1 MTEYSTVCPR
11 NCYSTCSFKVVTE
24 NGRIAAIRP
33 HAANLATPEGPCLKG
48 LAYVERANSA
58 DRLLYPLRKVGN
70 GQFERVSW
78 DEAFDLLTN
87 RLRKYRDESGPHSVM
102 FFAASGMSGLLNG
115 VATNFWKLFGGA
127 TTTYGNLCWPAGLE
141 ATRLTLGANLHNDP
155 WDLVN
160 ARLIVLWGK
169 NPAETNVQQ
178 MLHIAKAQET
188 GARLMVVDPRRTASS
203 DRAQWLVQIKPGT
216 DAALALG
223 LANELIRQ
231 GLTNK
236 KFVETHVLG
245 FDSFAERVKN
255 YQPEKVA
262 AVCGIPAK
270 SIPMLAEI
278 IGTTAPMT
286 LVPGYGMQRFSN
298 GGQTI
303 RALLAL
309 SVITGNIGI
318 AGGCWHYANLQSYV
332 FDALKEPENYYPGT
346 EAPCFRRAVSMAR
359 LGDDLLNLTNPAV
372 RMIWV
377 ERGNPLTQNPDTN
390 KVRQAF
396 RKAEFRVV
404 VDQFMTDTALEAD
417 LVLPAKNM
425 FEQADLVGSYWNP
438 YVQLRQQVTE
448 PAGEVKP
455 ESEIYHQLASRL
467 GFDAEATALALPS
480 PGKENTENWLAEKL
494 KPFDGLTLEKLK
506 EGPVL
511 PPTHQPIPF
520 ANGHFPTPSGKIE
533 LWSDEAA
540 RRWGVDPLPDY
551 IPLETN
557 HQFPLMLMSPN
568 SKNRIH
574 SQFGNLEVIRQFESE
589 PVLWVNPVDASSR
602 GLKHHDKATLF
613 NDVAEAPVVIG
624 LDAGIRQGGVVLTNG
639 HWHQH
644 GASPNLFTR
653 GRHTDMGYGTA
664 FHDTF
669 VELKKRV

>member
-1 MTEYSTVCPR
+1 MPEFSTVCPR
-11 NCYSTCSFKVVTE
+11 NCYSTCSFKVMTNDGRVT
-24 NGRIAAIRP
+24 AIRP
-33 HAANLATPEGPCLKG
+33 HPGNLATPEGPCLKG
-48 LAYVERANSA
+48 LAYLERANSA
-58 DRLLYPLRKVGN
+58 QRLLYPQLKDHSGRFLRI
-70 GQFERVSW
+70 SW
-78 DEAFDLLTN
+78 DETFDLLSS
-87 RLRKYRDESGPHSVM
+87 RLVQYRKESGAHSVL
-102 FFAASGMSGLLNG
+102 FYAASGMSGLLNG

-160 ARLIVLWGK
+160 SRLIVLWGK

-178 MLHIAKAQET
+178 MLHIARAQEA
-188 GARLMVVDPRRTASS
+188 GARLMVVDPRRTASA

-223 LANELIRQ
+223 LAHELIRK
-231 GLTNK
+231 GLINQP
-236 KFVETHVLG
+236 FISNHVLG
-245 FDSFAERVKN
+245 FEAFAERASN
-255 YQPEKVA
+255 YPPEKVA
-262 AVCGIPAK
+262 AICGIPAE

-303 RALLAL
+303 RTLLAL

-332 FDALKEPENYYPGT
+332 FDTLKEPENYYPGS

-359 LGDDLLNLTNPAV
+359 LGDDLLNLTDPAV

-377 ERGNPLTQNPDTN
+377 ERGNPLTQNPDTH

-404 VDQFMTDTALEAD
+404 IDQFMTDTALEAD

-425 FEQADLVGSYWNP
+425 FEQTDLVGSYWNP
-438 YVQLRQQVTE
+438 YVQLRQQVVE

-455 ESEIYHQLASRL
+455 ESEIYHQLAVRL
-467 GFDAEATALALPS
+467 GFSPGEIVSAIPS
-480 PGKENTENWLAEKL
+480 PGKENTESWLAEKL
-494 KPFDGLTLEKLK
+494 KPFEGLSLDKLK

-511 PPTHQPIPF
+511 PATHQPIPF

-533 LWSDEAA
+533 LWSEEAV
-540 RRWGVDPLPDY
+540 RRWGVDPLPDF
-551 IPLETN
+551 IPIETS
-557 HQFPLMLMSPN
+557 HEYPLMLMSPN

-574 SQFGNLEVIRQFESE
+574 SQFGNLEVIKQFEPE
-589 PVLWVNPVDASSR
+589 PVLWVNPADALAR
-602 GLKHHDKATLF
+602 GLRHHDKATLF
-613 NDVAEAPVVIG
+613 NDVGKAEVVIG
-624 LDAGIRQGGVVLTNG
+624 LDGGIRQGGVVLTNG

-664 FHDTF
+664 FHDTY
-669 VELKKRV
+669 VELKK